1 MARIEQLSNDPRP
14 QGVVSLSGENNL
26 LRIRDGDYRIVYSVE
41 DDILLILVV
50 GVGHRKDI
58 YRRLFRK

>member
-14 QGVVSLSGENNL
+14 QGVDSLSGENNL
-26 LRIRDGDYRIVYSVE
+26 LRIRDGDYRIVCSVE